1 MRGWGVGG
9 SGIDRTSAQR
19 STLNPSKKCVEP
31 EPVLLQD
38 EGPFPFPFPWEEQL
52 LLLLLLF
59 AVVSMSMDDN
69 NINLEEDSV
78 PAAALGARGGR
89 GIREEEDSSCIL
101 MVVWLFV
108 PKNNIY
114 IYPP

>member
-1 MRGWGVGG
+1 M
-9 SGIDRTSAQR
+9 
-19 STLNPSKKCVEP
+19 
-31 EPVLLQD
+31 LLQD
-38 EGPFPFPFPWEEQL
+38 EGPFPFPWEEQLL

-108 PKNNIY
+108 PKNKIY
-114 IYPP
+114 IYIHREKKLCDESK